1 MRYADIAYDDA
12 GLQQFRRQSSCLMQF
27 ISGLTREMSE
37 RHNVSI
43 SQLWPD
49 FDDAGPLGA
58 VAEELV
64 FRWISWNIAHRE
76 ITNVVVGYVLRCK
89 EKQAKVSGQDL
100 AISFIEWMKWRED
113 TMRDTLQR

>member
-27 ISGLTREMSE
+27 ICGFTREMSQ

-43 SQLWPD
+43 SLLWPD
-49 FDDAGPLGA
+49 FDDAGPLRA

-89 EKQAKVSGQDL
+89 EQQAKVSGQDL